1 MKTIF
6 LTSSPFGPLDNSRKV
21 EGFDPM
27 NHLPENLSR
36 FWEKNA
42 RCLVIS
48 AFPSDIPACIK
59 MRESMEQSIRVNFP
73 DISCLDIWDNRT
85 EDFSAQTLASYDVVF
100 LGGGHVPTENAFFE
114 KIGLRENIQK
124 YNGLVIGISAG
135 TMNAAEVVYAQPE
148 LFGEAVAPE
157 YRRFI
162 KGLGLTK
169 INILPHYQMTKSFML
184 DGMRL
189 FEDITYGD
197 SYGRRFLVLPDG
209 SYYTCIEGQGTV
221 WGEAYEIADGQ
232 IRLICADIEH
242 RLYGSDRVD
251 L

>member
-1 MKTIF
+1 MKNIF

-27 NHLPENLSR
+27 NRLPENLSR

-73 DISCLDIWDNRT
+73 DISCLDIWDDRT

-100 LGGGHVPTENAFFE
+100 LGGGHVPTENAFFK

-148 LFGEAVAPE
+148 LEGEAVAPE

-162 KGLGLTK
+162 KGLGITK

>member
-6 LTSSPFGPLDNSRKV
+6 LTSSPFGPLDNSRTV

-27 NHLPENLSR
+27 NHLTENLSR
-36 FWEKNA
+36 FWRKNA

-48 AFPSDIPACIK
+48 AFPSDIPACEE
-59 MRESMEQSIRVNFP
+59 MRESMENSVRVNFP
-73 DISCLDIWDNRT
+73 DIACLDIWDDRSD
-85 EDFSAQTLASYDVVF
+85 DFSEQMLASYDVVF

-114 KIGLRENIQK
+114 RIGLRENIQK
-124 YNGLVIGISAG
+124 YDGLVIGISAG

-148 LFGEAVAPE
+148 LEGEAVDPE

-169 INILPHYQMTKSFML
+169 INILPHYQMTKSFIL

-209 SYYTCIEGQGTV
+209 SYYTFADGVGTV
-221 WGEAYEIADGQ
+221 WGESYEIADREMRPICRVGEHVIYGQ
-232 IRLICADIEH
+232 D
-242 RLYGSDRVD
+242 D
-251 L
+251 

>member
-6 LTSSPFGPLDNSRKV
+6 LTSSPFGPLDNSRTV

-27 NHLPENLSR
+27 NRLPENLSR
-36 FWEKNA
+36 FWKKNA

-59 MRESMEQSIRVNFP
+59 MWESMEKSIRVNFS
-73 DISCLDIWDNRT
+73 DIECLDIWDDRT
-85 EDFSAQTLASYDVVF
+85 VDFSAEILNSYDVVF
-100 LGGGHVPTENAFFE
+100 LGGGHVPTENTFFE
-114 KIGLRENIQK
+114 KIGLRENIHK
-124 YNGLVIGISAG
+124 YDGLIIGISAG

-148 LFGEAVAPE
+148 LEGEGIDSK
-157 YRRFI
+157 YRRYI

-197 SYGRRFLVLPDG
+197 SCGRRFLVLPDG
-209 SYYTCIEGQGTV
+209 SYYTLVDGRGTV
-221 WGEAYEIADGQ
+221 WGEAYEIADAQ
-232 IRLICADIEH
+232 IRLICADGEH
-242 RLYGSDRVD
+242 RSYGPD
-251 L
+251 

>member
-6 LTSSPFGPLDNSRKV
+6 LTSSPFGPLDNSRSV

-27 NHLPENLSR
+27 NRLPENLSR
-36 FWEKNA
+36 FWKKNA

-48 AFPSDIPACIK
+48 AFPSDIPACSK
-59 MRESMEQSIRVNFP
+59 MRESMEKSIRVNFP
-73 DISCLDIWDNRT
+73 DITCLDIWDDRT
-85 EDFSAQTLASYDVVF
+85 EDFSAQSLASYDVVF

-114 KIGLRENIQK
+114 RIRLRESMQK
-124 YNGLVIGISAG
+124 YDGLVIGISAG
-135 TMNAAEVVYAQPE
+135 TMNAAELVYAQPE
-148 LFGEAVAPE
+148 LAGEAIDPE
-157 YRRFI
+157 YKRFI

-169 INILPHYQMTKSFML
+169 INILPHYQMTGNFML

-209 SYYTCIEGQGTV
+209 SYYTCIEEVGTV
-221 WGEAYEIADGQ
+221 WGEAYEITDGK
-232 IRLICADIEH
+232 IRLICADGEY
-242 RLYGSDRVD
+242 RSYSSAGAAL
-251 L
+251 

>member
-1 MKTIF
+1 MKTVF

-27 NHLPENLSR
+27 NRLPENLGR
-36 FWEKNA
+36 FFKKNA

-48 AFPSDIPACIK
+48 AFPSDIPACRK
-59 MRESMEQSIRVNFP
+59 MRESMEKSIRVNFP
-73 DISCLDIWDNRT
+73 DIACLDIWDDRT
-85 EDFSAQTLASYDVVF
+85 ENFSEQILAAYDAVF
-100 LGGGHVPTENAFFE
+100 LGGGHVPTENMFF
-114 KIGLRENIQK
+114 KRIGLRESLQN
-124 YNGLVIGISAG
+124 YDGLVIGISAG

-148 LFGEAVAPE
+148 LAGEALDPE

-162 KGLGLTK
+162 TGLGLTK

-197 SYGRRFLVLPDG
+197 SYGRHFLALPDG
-209 SYYTCIEGQGTV
+209 SYYTFSGGHGVV
-221 WGEAYEIADGQ
+221 WGEAYEIADGEIQ
-232 IRLICADIEH
+232 LICTDGEH
-242 RLYGSDRVD
+242 RSYGSD
-251 L
+251 